1 MDWLWRESWGR
12 GALDVLQPIILSCP
26 LQIPLQ
32 QRSDNIL
39 FWRKI
44 IFNPLTCH
52 EKEKGLSRL
61 SLPRSKTAEGVSLV
75 QVLNIFYLVIND
87 ISFWRKRR
95 ATLRRQCFVC
105 RSLHMKSRNSTLVG
119 FGTDDHYLDAYK
131 RTRCLE
137 LYNFTLQQV
146 YAWRVW
152 VSLTRISLYNWRT
165 GSQFISLLE
174 CPGAVRVLSCVGWH
188 MIIRQ
193 GGWKNRTLMVGID
206 IYSIFLPKDHCVL
219 ALGPQEDEG
228 SAPSLFKTLQQDNR
242 GGRFNSTRL
251 SHYQC
256 L

>member
-1 MDWLWRESWGR
+1 
-12 GALDVLQPIILSCP
+12 
-26 LQIPLQ
+26 
-32 QRSDNIL
+32 
-39 FWRKI
+39 
-44 IFNPLTCH
+44 
-52 EKEKGLSRL
+52 
-61 SLPRSKTAEGVSLV
+61 
-75 QVLNIFYLVIND
+75 
-87 ISFWRKRR
+87 
-95 ATLRRQCFVC
+95 
-105 RSLHMKSRNSTLVG
+105 MKSRNSTLVG

-137 LYNFTLQQV
+137 FYNFTLQQV

-219 ALGPQEDEG
+219 ALGAQEDEG
-228 SAPSLFKTLQQDNR
+228 GAPSLFKTLQQDNR
-242 GGRFNSTRL
+242 GGRFNSPRL
-251 SHYQC
+251 SQIKICNVLLPESIENEFRWWRQAFQVQMEINSLKIYSAGKNLTPPHRCHQIST
-256 L
+256 LI